1 MRNSAQNEEEG
12 EHNHTEHWGKI
23 GTLWREDWIY
33 SKAFNCLKLFENSLY
48 FCILMSLKI
57 CKLVIIKQ
65 PFSLAQP
72 PRRPWGNLLK
82 TSSFWCE
89 NQTVMTPL
97 REKNALHYWWY
108 VLQDYPVKIKRKNIL
123 WHGLCFISFPVT
135 ASLIETVYACK
146 ISRLRHCLFWVYGNT
161 LPQHLLWA
169 PLCKQVRKYSRL
181 EDVEDWKCRHDDRHE
196 CTDNDNDNAKDI
208 ADMIDST
215 S

>member
-1 MRNSAQNEEEG
+1 MMRNSAQNDEG

-97 REKNALHYWWY
+97 REKKCSSLLMICTLRLPSENKKKEYFMTWFMFY
-108 VLQDYPVKIKRKNIL
+108 IL
-123 WHGLCFISFPVT
+123 SCHGLFDWNSLRMQNITFETLFI
-135 ASLIETVYACK
+135 L
-146 ISRLRHCLFWVYGNT
+146 G
-161 LPQHLLWA
+161 
-169 PLCKQVRKYSRL
+169 LC
-181 EDVEDWKCRHDDRHE
+181 
-196 CTDNDNDNAKDI
+196 
-208 ADMIDST
+208 
-215 S
+215 